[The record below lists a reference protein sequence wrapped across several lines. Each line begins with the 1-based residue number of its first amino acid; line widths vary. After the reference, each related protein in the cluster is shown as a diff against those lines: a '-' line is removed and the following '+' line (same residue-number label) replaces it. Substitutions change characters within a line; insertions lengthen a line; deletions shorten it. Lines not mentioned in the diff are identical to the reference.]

1 MFKSHLICSAAICA
15 FVFATVAAQAEPL
28 PSLGCYARAYDTAH
42 LSAHKKQIVDKAWL
56 SIETRKDT
64 PPYPFLATLQFSTK
78 GRGKATF
85 STFGACKEDRG
96 ALLCNA
102 SVSAEETDLCK
113 AKNDGVRHC
122 RIGYSESGAF
132 RIAAQPEGVLV
143 TRRRAAGN
151 AGARCGRALQ
161 LSLSEPRQ
169 CGESRL
175 SAPAGGRESLQ
186 VAAERAFRYL

>member
-1 MFKSHLICSAAICA
+1 MFTSHLTVSAAICA
-15 FVFATVAAQAEPL
+15 FVLATVAAQAEPL
-28 PSLGCYARAYDTAH
+28 PSLGCFARAYDTAH

-96 ALLCNA
+96 GLLCNA
-102 SVSAEETDLCK
+102 SLSAEETDRCK
-113 AKNDGVRHC
+113 AKNDGVHRC

-143 TRRRAAGN
+143 
-151 AGARCGRALQ
+151 
-161 LSLSEPRQ
+161 SVVE
-169 CGESRL
+169 RL
-175 SAPAGGRESLQ
+175 EMPGPDAGGRSSYLYLSPDNAENHAFLLQ
-186 VAAERAFRYL
+186 PAAAQACK

>member
-1 MFKSHLICSAAICA
+1 MLKSHLIVSAANCA
-15 FVFATVAAQAEPL
+15 FVLAAVAARAEASL
-28 PSLGCYARAYDTAH
+28 PSLGCYARAYDKAH
-42 LSAHKKQIVDKAWL
+42 LSAHRNQIVDKAWL

-102 SVSAEETDLCK
+102 SLSAEETDRCK

-122 RIGYSESGAF
+122 RIGYDKAGAF

-143 TRRRAAGN
+143 TVV
-151 AGARCGRALQ
+151 
-161 LSLSEPRQ
+161 E
-169 CGESRL
+169 RL
-175 SAPAGGRESLQ
+175 EMPGPDAGGRARYLYLSPDN
-186 VAAERAFRYL
+186 AENRAFLLPPAAAKACE

>member
-1 MFKSHLICSAAICA
+1 MLKSHLTVSAAICA

-28 PSLGCYARAYDTAH
+28 PLLGCYARAYDTAH

-64 PPYPFLATLQFSTK
+64 PPYPFSATLQFSTK

-102 SVSAEETDLCK
+102 SVSAEETDRCK
-113 AKNDGVRHC
+113 SKNDGVHHC
-122 RIGYSESGAF
+122 RIGYSESGSF
-132 RIAAQPEGVLV
+132 RIAAQLEGALV
-143 TRRRAAGN
+143 TVV
-151 AGARCGRALQ
+151 
-161 LSLSEPRQ
+161 E
-169 CGESRL
+169 RL
-175 SAPAGGRESLQ
+175 EMPGPDAGGRASYLYLSPDNAENHAFLLPP
-186 VAAERAFRYL
+186 AAAKACK

>member
-1 MFKSHLICSAAICA
+1 MFTSHLTVSAAICA
-15 FVFATVAAQAEPL
+15 FAFATVAAQAEPL

-78 GRGKATF
+78 GRGKAIF
-85 STFGACKEDRG
+85 STFGACKADRG

-102 SVSAEETDLCK
+102 SLSAEETDRCK
-113 AKNDGVRHC
+113 SKNDGVHHC
-122 RIGYSESGAF
+122 RIGYSESGSF

-143 TRRRAAGN
+143 TVV
-151 AGARCGRALQ
+151 
-161 LSLSEPRQ
+161 E
-169 CGESRL
+169 RL
-175 SAPAGGRESLQ
+175 EMPGPDAGGRASYLYLSPDNAENHAFLLQ
-186 VAAERAFRYL
+186 PADAKACK

>member
-1 MFKSHLICSAAICA
+1 MIKSHLICSAAICP

-28 PSLGCYARAYDTAH
+28 PSLGCYARAYDKAH
-42 LSAHKKQIVDKAWL
+42 LSAHTNQIVGKAWL

-102 SVSAEETDLCK
+102 SLSAEETDRCK

-122 RIGYSESGAF
+122 RIGYDKSGVF

-143 TRRRAAGN
+143 TVV
-151 AGARCGRALQ
+151 
-161 LSLSEPRQ
+161 E
-169 CGESRL
+169 RL
-175 SAPAGGRESLQ
+175 EIPGPDAGGR
-186 VAAERAFRYL
+186 ARYLYLSPDNAENHAFLLQPAEAKACE

>member
-1 MFKSHLICSAAICA
+1 MFTSHLTVSAAICA
-15 FVFATVAAQAEPL
+15 FVLATVAAQAEPL

-64 PPYPFLATLQFSTK
+64 PPYPFSATLQFSTK

-96 ALLCNA
+96 GLLCNA
-102 SVSAEETDLCK
+102 SLSAEETDRCK
-113 AKNDGVRHC
+113 AKNDGVHHC

-132 RIAAQPEGVLV
+132 RLAAQPEGVRV
-143 TRRRAAGN
+143 
-151 AGARCGRALQ
+151 
-161 LSLSEPRQ
+161 SVVE
-169 CGESRL
+169 RL
-175 SAPAGGRESLQ
+175 EMPGPDAGGRSSYLYLSPDNAENHAFLLQ
-186 VAAERAFRYL
+186 PADAKACK

>member
-1 MFKSHLICSAAICA
+1 MLKSHLIVSAANCA
-15 FVFATVAAQAEPL
+15 FVLATVAAQAEPL
-28 PSLGCYARAYDTAH
+28 PSLGCYARAYDKAH
-42 LSAHKKQIVDKAWL
+42 LSAHKSQIVDKAWL

-64 PPYPFLATLQFSTK
+64 PPYPFLATLQFSTT

-113 AKNDGVRHC
+113 TKKDGVHHC

-143 TRRRAAGN
+143 TVVERLEMPGPDV
-151 AGARCGRALQ
+151 GGRASYLYLSPDNAENHVFLLQ
-161 LSLSEPRQ
+161 
-169 CGESRL
+169 
-175 SAPAGGRESLQ
+175 PADAKACE
-186 VAAERAFRYL
+186 